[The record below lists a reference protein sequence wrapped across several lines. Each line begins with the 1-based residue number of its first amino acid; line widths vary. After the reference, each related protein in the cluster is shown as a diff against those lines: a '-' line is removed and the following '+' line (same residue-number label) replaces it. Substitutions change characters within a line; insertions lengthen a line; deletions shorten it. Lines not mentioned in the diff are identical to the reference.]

1 MNTKRRKT
9 GARLGALLLSLC
21 LLVGLLPMTAFASD
35 APIKRNTY
43 NVYAENVI
51 NGGSDSQVYANTV
64 TVKRDGYDGDEILVL
79 HYVYSPNAIH
89 SNELMEKR

>member
-21 LLVGLLPMTAFASD
+21 LLVGLLPVTAFAAD
-35 APIKRNTY
+35 PPTKRDTY

-51 NGGSDSQVYANTV
+51 NGGADTQVYAV
-64 TVKRDGYDGDEILVL
+64 TIENVDGADL
-79 HYVYSPNAIH
+79 HYVYSENAIH
-89 SNELMEKR
+89 VNALME